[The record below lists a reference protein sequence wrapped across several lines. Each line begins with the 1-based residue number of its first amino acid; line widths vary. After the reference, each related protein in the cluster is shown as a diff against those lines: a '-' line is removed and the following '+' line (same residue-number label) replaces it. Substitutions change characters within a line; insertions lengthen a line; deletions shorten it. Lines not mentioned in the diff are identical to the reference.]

1 MIYNVYNDEDKERKM
16 IRGIIFDMDG
26 TLIDTNDLVMDCI
39 KKTVYKYMGYIPEK
53 DSFNEIIGK
62 PLDVQMSFFSEK
74 YAVEMIDYYRKI
86 YLERRDEDTKIFT
99 GIIELLKAL
108 DESEIKM
115 AIVSNKGSRG
125 IEHGLEMF
133 KMKNFFELI
142 LSVADVENKKPHPE
156 AINKVLKIWNM
167 KKEEVLFV
175 GDSHNDILAANN
187 AGVKSVLVGWSI
199 LPIEQFE
206 NLKIDYII
214 DEPMEIITI
223 I

>member
-1 MIYNVYNDEDKERKM
+1 M